1 MRKEVGILDA
11 KPLEDGLVAV
21 GAAVTIAIAIKP
33 DFGSVLHERAVARRH
48 YTQRHCQAFG
58 EYSGRGRS
66 SGPGVV
72 DHEHLVAAA
81 CGKQPPCGFGVL
93 VGVDRVFQRRRR
105 PEPAAGVEGQGHE
118 LAVGIARVFALREH
132 EFGGEAV
139 GEGEVASFIL
149 GRERSGGGRALGC
162 RGS

>member
-1 MRKEVGILDA
+1 MGILDA
-11 KPLEDGLVAV
+11 EPLEDGLVAV
-21 GAAVTIAIAIKP
+21 GAAVAIAVAIEP
-33 DFGSVLHERAVARRH
+33 DFGSVLHERAVASRQH
-48 YTQRHCQAFG
+48 SQRHRQAFG
-58 EYSGRGRS
+58 KHPGRGRS
-66 SGPGVV
+66 CGPGVV

-81 CGKQPPCGFGVL
+81 CGKQPPCGFSVL

-118 LAVGIARVFALREH
+118 LAVGIARVFTLREH